1 MQYLALELPFLIVT
15 SLIFAV
21 LTDTT
26 TGLPRTAKLFFIIAY
41 NCFCIVSCGE
51 SLGITFNTFF
61 SHTGFAV
68 NITSVFLS
76 VSQLMGGTMSI
87 NIPSFLQAFNHLSP
101 AKYSIASLAVYTLT
115 DVRFTCTP
123 SQKVN
128 GQCPIQ
134 NGEEVLSL
142 YHLNQNPKLNL
153 MALGILAVC
162 YRLVAYVVLKV
173 KREKLLSR
181 ISKWKLG

>member
-1 MQYLALELPFLIVT
+1 MIVT

-21 LTDTT
+21 LTDIA
-26 TGLPRTAKLFFIIAY
+26 TGLPRTAELFFIIAY

-68 NITSVFLS
+68 NIISVFLS
-76 VSQLMGGTMSI
+76 VAQMMAGTMSI

-101 AKYSIASLAVYTLT
+101 AKYSVASLAVYTFT
-115 DVRFTCTP
+115 DVRFTCT
-123 SQKVN
+123 SGQKVN
-128 GQCPIQ
+128 GQCPIR

-153 MALGILAVC
+153 MALGILAIC
-162 YRLVAYVVLKV
+162 YRFVAYVVLKV

-181 ISKWKLG
+181 ISKWKPGS

>member
-1 MQYLALELPFLIVT
+1 MIVT
-15 SLIFAV
+15 SLVFAV
-21 LTDTT
+21 LTDIT

-101 AKYSIASLAVYTLT
+101 AKYSIANLAVYTLT
-115 DVRFTCTP
+115 DVRFTCTFG
-123 SQKVN
+123 QKVN

-134 NGEEVLSL
+134 NGEDVLSL

-173 KREKLLSR
+173 KMEKLLSQ
-181 ISKWKLG
+181 ISRWKQV